1 MPLKVAKPP
10 MPAWKAVRSMLGQ
23 MIATDADHVSA
34 LSGASPSSVAISTP
48 HRVAVLGLDC
58 IHSGVS
64 LRSAA
69 TTKGWRFLV
78 HNGKKVV
85 ATANSS
91 VSGRGKHGF
100 AHITDG
106 PFVAGTE
113 RAIRRAESL
122 VIVKEGQ
129 FEPIW
134 LQVPAINVVALWLK
148 NLDENADLIMPVPP
162 APKELRPYR
171 PLVSSAFIAVVAE
184 LASRVMRDHADAHR
198 AKSPKS
204 T

>member
-1 MPLKVAKPP
+1 MPLQVAKPP
-10 MPAWKAVRSMLGQ
+10 TVAQKAVQSMLGR
-23 MIATDADHVSA
+23 MIATEGDHVSA
-34 LSGASPSSVAISTP
+34 LRAASPSSMAISTP
-48 HRVAVLGLDC
+48 HCVAVLGLDR
-58 IHSGVS
+58 IHSGMS

-69 TTKGWRFLV
+69 QKKGWRFLV
-78 HNGKKVV
+78 HNGSKVV

-113 RAIRRAESL
+113 RAIRRAEKL
-122 VIVKEGQ
+122 TAVKKGR

-148 NLDENADLIMPVPP
+148 NLDKNADLIMPVPP
-162 APKELRPYR
+162 APKELPPYR
-171 PLVSSAFIAVVAE
+171 PVSTDAFVAVLVE
-184 LASRVMRDHADAHR
+184 LAARIMRDHAEAHPE
-198 AKSPKS
+198 KNPK
-204 T
+204 TR